1 MNMRKQE
8 TKQEAAQME
17 RRERVLSRKLAREL
31 SLEELNRIHG
41 GVSSLPT
48 GSGNPCEG
56 GTDCDVY
63 NA

>member
-17 RRERVLSRKLAREL
+17 RRERILSRKLAREL
-31 SLEELNRIHG
+31 SLEELIRIHG
-41 GVSSLPT
+41 GSLPT
-48 GSGNPCEG
+48 GTGNPCDG

-63 NA
+63 ER

>member
-8 TKQEAAQME
+8 TKREAAQME
-17 RRERVLSRKLAREL
+17 RRERILSRKLAREL

-41 GVSSLPT
+41 GSLPT
-48 GSGNPCEG
+48 GTGNPCDG

-63 NA
+63 ER

>member
-31 SLEELNRIHG
+31 SLEELNRMHG
-41 GVSSLPT
+41 GVSCLPT
-48 GSGNPCEG
+48 GTGNPCDG
-56 GTDCDVY
+56 GTDCDAY
-63 NA
+63 CA

>member
-1 MNMRKQE
+1 MHMRTQE

-31 SLEELNRIHG
+31 SLEELNRIG

-48 GSGNPCEG
+48 GSGNPCDG

-63 NA
+63 EA